1 SPDYAQVLDD
11 LASLLTRVAVLQ
23 LVSNYESDELF
34 DLRLVRELA
43 SGISAED
50 VQLYYQT
57 AILGR
62 RDLAFAPDP
71 RTGFE
76 MTLVRML
83 AFRPA
88 GTAQSVAPTPATG
101 ATRAA
106 SAPGSFAAPTPVA
119 RTI

>member
-1 SPDYAQVLDD
+1 LDE
-11 LASLLTRVAVLQ
+11 LAALLTRVAVRQ
-23 LVSNYESDELF
+23 LVPAYEGDELF
-34 DLRLVRELA
+34 DPALLAELA
-43 SGISAED
+43 AAIPAED
-50 VQLYYQT
+50 VQLFYQT

-88 GTAQSVAPTPATG
+88 GG
-101 ATRAA
+101 AAV
-106 SAPGSFAAPTPVA
+106 AAPPGGGGARVA
-119 RTI
+119 ANAPAGALPS